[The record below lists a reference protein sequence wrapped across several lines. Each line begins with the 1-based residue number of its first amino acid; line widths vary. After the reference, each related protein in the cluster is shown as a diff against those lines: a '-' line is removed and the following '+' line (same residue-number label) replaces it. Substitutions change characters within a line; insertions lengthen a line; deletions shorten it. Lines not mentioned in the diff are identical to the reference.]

1 VKKHIP
7 LIIGLVALALLGT
20 TAANAQGGFTATP
33 AQLTIAG
40 PRGAVETRTLL
51 LSATDPITDLR
62 VIPLDLLRA
71 DNRAVLPASA
81 VRLALPVTEIAAGGL
96 LTVPVTIDLHS
107 AASGEFTGEILFSY
121 HGGSL
126 TVPATVTI
134 KDPPVLPLLI
144 LLVGV
149 GLGVIVSAYRAS
161 GRPRDEILTRVA
173 QLRAQMRADAELAG
187 PFKERIEAILVDVE
201 EALQAEKWQ
210 DGQTAVEQAEAVWA
224 RWRKGRADWLTQ
236 LAHQETLLQ
245 RLADEGEIPYVQ
257 ALRRGLEDVAHNA
270 PDAEGPDKLR
280 EQLDGLGQ
288 QINSYIRLRAGLDQ
302 LNFMREKLPA
312 DPGDAWRIRALN
324 LENRLAA
331 LSPNDTTEAAQSLQN
346 DVDTALAE
354 IAPLCAGAEMCV
366 KGVREAEATPL
377 QLLGAAPSAR
387 PLPEDGRPSGAR
399 VRLRLFT
406 WASYGIAVLLLAGAG
421 FGELYIANA
430 TFGASV
436 WGDYFA
442 LLAWGFGAEAT
453 RASITQMVQ
462 GWGLPGV

>member
-1 VKKHIP
+1 MKKHIL
-7 LIIGLVALALLGT
+7 LIIGLIALALLGA
-20 TAANAQGGFTATP
+20 TAASAQGGFTATP

-62 VIPLDLLRA
+62 VISLDLLRA
-71 DNRAVLPASA
+71 DGRAVLPASA
-81 VRLALPVTEIAAGGL
+81 VRLALPVAEIAAGGL

-121 HGGSL
+121 HSGTL
-126 TVPATVTI
+126 TVPATVTV

-149 GLGVIVSAYRAS
+149 GLGVAVTAYRTR
-161 GRPRDEILTRVA
+161 GRPRDELLTRVA
-173 QLRAQMRADAELAG
+173 RLRAQMRGDPELAA
-187 PFKERIEAILVDVE
+187 PFAERIEAYLVDVE
-201 EALQAEKWQ
+201 AALQADKWQ
-210 DGQTAVEQAEAVWA
+210 DGQTAAEQAEGVWA
-224 RWRKGRADWLTQ
+224 KWRKGRADWLTQ
-236 LAHQETLLQ
+236 LAHQDTLLK
-245 RLADEGEIPYVQ
+245 RLADEAEIPYVQ

-302 LNFMREKLPA
+302 LNSMRNNLPA
-312 DPGDAWRIRALN
+312 DQSETWRTRALN
-324 LENRLAA
+324 LQRRLEA
-331 LSPNDTTEAAQSLQN
+331 LSPDDPAGVQSLQA
-346 DVDTALAE
+346 DVDTTLAE
-354 IAPLCAGAEMCV
+354 LTPLCAGTEACV

-387 PLPEDGRPSGAR
+387 PLPEDVRPSGAR
-399 VRLRLFT
+399 ARLRLFT
-406 WASYGIAVLLLAGAG
+406 WVSYGVAVLLLAGAG
-421 FGELYIANA
+421 FGELYVANS

-453 RASITQMVQ
+453 RASITQMIQ